1 MIGEML
7 RSTVGWPA
15 GISAVPE
22 KTESGQKEF
31 PC

>member
-22 KTESGQKEF
+22 KTESGQRV